1 MFFWVEANKS
11 LQKNKKQM
19 SIEEDEIISTNFGY
33 MFLWVEANK
42 SLVIGKYKKQIN
54 THKKHKK
61 RLMFRGQN

>member
-1 MFFWVEANKS
+1 
-11 LQKNKKQM
+11 M

-33 MFLWVEANK
+33 MFLRMEANK